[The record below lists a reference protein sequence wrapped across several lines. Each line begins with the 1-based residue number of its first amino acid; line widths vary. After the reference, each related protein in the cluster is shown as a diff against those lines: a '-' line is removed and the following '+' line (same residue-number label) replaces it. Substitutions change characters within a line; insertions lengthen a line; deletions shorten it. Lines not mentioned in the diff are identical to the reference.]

1 MQCNWLLLKML
12 IFVMLSSVVFHFNCR
27 LGENKGPCCAVACF
41 RDGKMENRAEAVD
54 IDDMLDQQ
62 HEQRNTDWQRFQ
74 QMVNKRT
81 FLHSP
86 EMTAPSRYVFD
97 GQAYYQK
104 QLHTPPRSFPHPMRA
119 GSAGRFGHRH
129 NGLGSSPKG
138 DPFHWV
144 RGTDLVRA

>member
-1 MQCNWLLLKML
+1 ML
-12 IFVMLSSVVFHFNCR
+12 IFVTLLSVVFNFNCR

-74 QMVNKRT
+74 QTVNKRT
-81 FLHSP
+81 FLNSP